1 MSVPMYGKLRRAI
14 TVSLCLGALAGAQ
27 VRQSAAEPTAAARPP
42 DLPAGPRSLPA
53 DNLPPF
59 GMLNAGGELIPIPT
73 DLREALHRGSGAP
86 PESTAPAPS
95 LAQAIDAARAALDA
109 CATAGFDVGVTVVD
123 SAGEARAMLT
133 ADSADGSHVFV
144 AMRKALT
151 AVVFHTASS
160 TARELVERDKSALAR
175 VTPNMFVV
183 GGAVPIFLGH
193 RLIGAIGVSGAGGSP
208 IGHQDELCASAGVRR
223 FASTGP

>member
-1 MSVPMYGKLRRAI
+1 MSLF
-14 TVSLCLGALAGAQ
+14 LGALAYGVCGAQ
-27 VRQSAAEPTAAARPP
+27 VRQSAAEPSAARPP
-42 DLPAGPRSLPA
+42 DRPAGPRSLPA

-59 GMLNAGGELIPIPT
+59 GMLNAAGELIPIPNE
-73 DLREALHRGSGAP
+73 LPEALHRGSGAP
-86 PESTAPAPS
+86 PESTAPSPL
-95 LAQAIDAARAALDA
+95 LAQAVDAARAALDA
-109 CATAGFDVGVTVVD
+109 CANAGFPVGVAVVD

-160 TARELVERDKSALAR
+160 TARELVGRDKSALAR

-183 GGAVPIFLGH
+183 GGAVPIFLSH
-193 RLIGAIGVSGAGGSP
+193 RLIGAIGVSGAGGTP

>member
-1 MSVPMYGKLRRAI
+1 MWITEVGMSVPMCSKLRRAI
-14 TVSLCLGALAGAQ
+14 TVSLCLGALAYG
-27 VRQSAAEPTAAARPP
+27 VCAARPP
-42 DLPAGPRSLPA
+42 DRPAGPRSLPA

-59 GMLNAGGELIPIPT
+59 GMLNAAGELVPIPT
-73 DLREALHRGSGAP
+73 DLPDALHRGLGAP

-95 LAQAIDAARAALDA
+95 LAQAVDAARAALDA
-109 CATAGFDVGVTVVD
+109 CATAGFHVGVAVVD

-144 AMRKALT
+144 AMRNALT
-151 AVVFHTASS
+151 SVVFHTASS

-208 IGHQDELCASAGVRR
+208 IGHQDELCASAGARR
-223 FASTGP
+223 FASTGQ

>member
-1 MSVPMYGKLRRAI
+1 
-14 TVSLCLGALAGAQ
+14 
-27 VRQSAAEPTAAARPP
+27 
-42 DLPAGPRSLPA
+42 
-53 DNLPPF
+53 
-59 GMLNAGGELIPIPT
+59 MLNAAGELVPIPT
-73 DLREALHRGSGAP
+73 DLPDALHRGLGAP

-95 LAQAIDAARAALDA
+95 LAQAVDAARAALDA
-109 CATAGFDVGVTVVD
+109 CATAGFHVGVAVVD

-151 AVVFHTASS
+151 SVVFHTASS
-160 TARELVERDKSALAR
+160 TARELLERDKSALAR

-223 FASTGP
+223 FAGAGP

>member
-1 MSVPMYGKLRRAI
+1 MSVPMCSKLRRTI
-14 TVSLCLGALAGAQ
+14 TVSLCLGALAYG
-27 VRQSAAEPTAAARPP
+27 EPSAAARPS
-42 DLPAGPRSLPA
+42 DRPAGPRSLPA

-59 GMLNAGGELIPIPT
+59 GMLNAGGELIPVPT
-73 DLREALHRGSGAP
+73 DLPEALHRGSGAP
-86 PESTAPAPS
+86 
-95 LAQAIDAARAALDA
+95 
-109 CATAGFDVGVTVVD
+109 
-123 SAGEARAMLT
+123 AGEARAMLT

-208 IGHQDELCASAGVRR
+208 IGHQDELCASAGARR
-223 FASTGP
+223 FASSGP